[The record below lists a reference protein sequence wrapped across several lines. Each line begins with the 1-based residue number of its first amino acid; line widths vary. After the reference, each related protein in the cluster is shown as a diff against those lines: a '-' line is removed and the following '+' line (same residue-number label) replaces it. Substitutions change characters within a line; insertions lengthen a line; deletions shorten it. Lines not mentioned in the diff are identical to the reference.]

1 MINYLK
7 FSLLIIMS
15 LFVFSCQQEEDI
27 STDLEQSSV
36 IEQLNRE
43 HFSCWNSNLGIS
55 NAGITD
61 IETGEIFKETEPSI
75 FDKSGK
81 SMLFHITS
89 ASRMFGL
96 KKDSHLVFFS
106 GEASTFNAF
115 YFSPKATWLDGQWVF
130 GDYERPG
137 KIYFGMDLFNA
148 AKAKGGGLLGPIAIL
163 AHEVAHHI
171 QHRFKLPTIIEE
183 TVRSKEL
190 EADAFMGYYLK
201 KKNIAGVPKGVDEF
215 TGAPLDPLYY
225 SWSNIGPALAIF
237 SDLGDTETS
246 NPDHHGTSEQRRSA
260 IRLGWHL
267 GKFELTAKDLDKQ
280 FFKFYNKQVLT
291 GKFKIEDKKKKGI
304 DAEIDAYIESK
315 LEELIKLNT
324 GELNIDDFNNLD

>member
-7 FSLLIIMS
+7 FSVLIILS

-27 STDLEQSSV
+27 STVKQSRVFEEPSG
-36 IEQLNRE
+36 E
-43 HFSCWNSNLGIS
+43 HFSCWNSSLRIS

-61 IETGEIFKETEPSI
+61 LETGEVFKERYIMSFSKDEASI
-75 FDKSGK
+75 SYHA
-81 SMLFHITS
+81 SMI
-89 ASRMFGL
+89 SRLFGL
-96 KKDSHLVFFS
+96 KKDSYLVFFY

-115 YFSPKATWLDGQWVF
+115 YFPPKATWLDGQWVF

-148 AKAKGGGLLGPIAIL
+148 AKAKGGGLLGPIAII
-163 AHEVAHHI
+163 AHEVAHHV

-201 KKNIAGVPKGVDEF
+201 KRNIAGAPKGVDEF
-215 TGAPLDPLYY
+215 TGEPLDPLYY

-267 GKFELTAKDLDKQ
+267 GKFELTAENFDKQ

-291 GKFKIEDKKKKGI
+291 GDFKIENKKKKGL

-315 LEELIKLNT
+315 LEELIKLNR
-324 GELNIDDFNNLD
+324 GELNLEDFNNLD